1 MRNSKSIS
9 NTAKQKE
16 GKKEDQNEELGICGK
31 ENRNE
36 NKNKNKNKK

>member
-9 NTAKQKE
+9 NIVKQKE
-16 GKKEDQNEELGICGK
+16 GEKKDQNEELGIYGK

-36 NKNKNKNKK
+36 NKNKK